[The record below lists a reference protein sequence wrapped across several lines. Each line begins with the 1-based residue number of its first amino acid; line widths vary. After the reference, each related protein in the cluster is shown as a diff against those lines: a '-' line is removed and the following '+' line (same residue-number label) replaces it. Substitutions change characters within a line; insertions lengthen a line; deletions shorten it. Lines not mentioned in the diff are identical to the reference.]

1 MLNTSPIAV
10 LWDDSHIWGLM
21 ALRALRDL
29 DFPVRLLKG
38 SDIAQGALFRKQGS
52 AAGPAVSLLVVPGG
66 SARLK
71 AEGLGPEGQQAVRD
85 FVQAGG
91 RYLGLC
97 PWGRA
102 SYPER
107 ILHLISGHVRAT
119 ISPSPFTPRWDS
131 PEASL
136 PVWWPGRFGNVGGD
150 VDVLARYKAPDTDF
164 WIADLPLSS
173 VPSHAFRDWLARYGV
188 NLSADFLTSSEL
200 IVHGGYGHGEYILS
214 YSHLETPESPQAN
227 QWLCRILSLFTGAT
241 LKDRDISPWN
251 LFSTPAASDS
261 APCDVEKAL
270 ISWSLPLSTDS
281 SSSARAGSPA
291 GNRDCQESCA
301 TISWLHSTQLFP
313 CPGQEKPW
321 HSGRSGGRSL
331 HSCASNFSLAQK
343 AIFWPPGSP
352 KHCVPPCRVP

>member
-52 AAGPAVSLLVVPGG
+52 AAGPAVSLLVAPGG

-91 RYLGLC
+91 RYLGFCGGAGLALSHNKGLGLC

-136 PVWWPGRFGNVGGD
+136 PVWWAEPPGATRRETATLRQRRRRCGRPRAVQG
-150 VDVLARYKAPDTDF
+150 A
-164 WIADLPLSS
+164 
-173 VPSHAFRDWLARYGV
+173 
-188 NLSADFLTSSEL
+188 
-200 IVHGGYGHGEYILS
+200 GYGFLDCRSASFQCPQPRLQGLACALRRQPVRGF
-214 YSHLETPESPQAN
+214 SHV
-227 QWLCRILSLFTGAT
+227 I
-241 LKDRDISPWN
+241 
-251 LFSTPAASDS
+251 
-261 APCDVEKAL
+261 
-270 ISWSLPLSTDS
+270 
-281 SSSARAGSPA
+281 
-291 GNRDCQESCA
+291 
-301 TISWLHSTQLFP
+301 
-313 CPGQEKPW
+313 
-321 HSGRSGGRSL
+321 
-331 HSCASNFSLAQK
+331 
-343 AIFWPPGSP
+343 
-352 KHCVPPCRVP
+352 

>member
-91 RYLGLC
+91 RYLGFCGGAGLALSHNKGLGLC

-136 PVWWPGRFGNVGGD
+136 PVWWPGDR
-150 VDVLARYKAPDTDF
+150 K
-164 WIADLPLSS
+164 S
-173 VPSHAFRDWLARYGV
+173 VV
-188 NLSADFLTSSEL
+188 
-200 IVHGGYGHGEYILS
+200 
-214 YSHLETPESPQAN
+214 
-227 QWLCRILSLFTGAT
+227 
-241 LKDRDISPWN
+241 
-251 LFSTPAASDS
+251 
-261 APCDVEKAL
+261 
-270 ISWSLPLSTDS
+270 
-281 SSSARAGSPA
+281 
-291 GNRDCQESCA
+291 
-301 TISWLHSTQLFP
+301 
-313 CPGQEKPW
+313 
-321 HSGRSGGRSL
+321 
-331 HSCASNFSLAQK
+331 
-343 AIFWPPGSP
+343 
-352 KHCVPPCRVP
+352 